1 MQALGRHL
9 LLELWGCNQNIN
21 DPSSVRR
28 ALVDSVEAIGATLL
42 DVNVHTFSPYGV
54 TGVAVL
60 AESHMSL
67 HSWPEHGYLA
77 VDIFTCGNSARP
89 REAMNV
95 LHTVF
100 EPEKIEVQELRR
112 GVRPMFSLQ
121 QSADETSASQTCPEN
136 SHFPLPS

>member
-9 LLELWGCNQNIN
+9 LLELWGCNPNIN

-28 ALVDSVEAIGATLL
+28 ALVESVEAIGATLL
-42 DVNVHTFSPYGV
+42 DVNVHKFSPYGV

-77 VDIFTCGNSARP
+77 VDIFTCGSSARP
-89 REAMNV
+89 REAMSV
-95 LHTVF
+95 LQSVF

-121 QSADETSASQTCPEN
+121 QPADELQQRPNEN
-136 SHFPLPS
+136 SHLPLPS